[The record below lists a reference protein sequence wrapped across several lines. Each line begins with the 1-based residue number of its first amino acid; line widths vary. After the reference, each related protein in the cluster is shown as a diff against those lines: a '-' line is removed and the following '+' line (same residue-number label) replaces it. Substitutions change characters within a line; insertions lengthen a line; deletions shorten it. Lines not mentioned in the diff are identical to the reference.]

1 MWVTCSNH
9 VPHAVSQAPAE
20 AEAQC
25 CSMAKAGLVDVVA
38 TEDMDALTF
47 GAPKLVRNMMSQTSG
62 KDDVAAR
69 EYDYNKVRGWTL
81 RKVKTSP
88 CICFSHTVA

>member
-1 MWVTCSNH
+1 M
-9 VPHAVSQAPAE
+9 QAPAE

-69 EYDYNKVRGWTL
+69 EYNYDKVGGQGMRHAVEALFREGCITL
-81 RKVKTSP
+81 VLR
-88 CICFSHTVA
+88 AY